1 MEYISVNNNEFKIA
15 KPIIAILMS
24 SLGRVL
30 FGLENKLGIIVIIA
44 ALVLQIITLILSFI
58 FCFSKNKKVVT
69 QQNNAQ

>member
-24 SLGRVL
+24 SLGRV
-30 FGLENKLGIIVIIA
+30 ISSTIVIGIA
-44 ALVLQIITLILSFI
+44 ILIQIITIILSFI